1 MTTQQS
7 NSVTLIGCMAD
18 NDDEP
23 EFIFSHVINGERFFS
38 FTLEVERI
46 SNTKDYI
53 PIIISERLIDKN
65 YTYANIPICIE
76 GQFRSFNQK
85 DETKVKQ
92 VLYVFA
98 QRIYPTDEVD
108 MNDIYID
115 GFLCRKPTYRKTP
128 LGREITDIMIAVP
141 RLYGKSDYI
150 PCICWGR
157 NAIYASNLAVGSRV
171 RLSGR
176 IQSREYCKTVDG
188 IEEIRTAY
196 EVSISQIN
204 GE

>member
-1 MTTQQS
+1 MTTQQN

-18 NDDEP
+18 NEDDP
-23 EFIFSHVINGERFFS
+23 EFIFSHKIYGERFFS

-65 YTYANIPICIE
+65 YTYANIPLCIE

-85 DETKVKQ
+85 GEAKVKQ

-98 QRIYPTDEVD
+98 QRIYPTDEAD
-108 MNDIYID
+108 MNDIYIN

-157 NAIYASNLAVGSRV
+157 NATYASNLAVGSCV
-171 RLSGR
+171 RISGR
-176 IQSREYCKTVDG
+176 IQSREYTKQIDG

-196 EVSISQIN
+196 EVSVNQIH

>member
-18 NDDEP
+18 DDDEP
-23 EFIFSHVINGERFFS
+23 EFIFSHEINGERFFS

-46 SNTKDYI
+46 SDTKDYI

-65 YTYANIPICIE
+65 YTYANIPLCIE

-85 DETKVKQ
+85 DEAKVKQ

-98 QRIYPTDEVD
+98 QRIYSTDECNV
-108 MNDIYID
+108 NEIAINGYV
-115 GFLCRKPTYRKTP
+115 CKEPTYRKTP
-128 LGREITDIMIAVP
+128 LGREITDLMLAVP
-141 RLYGKSDYI
+141 RLCGKTDYI

-157 NAIYASNLAVGSRV
+157 NAVYASNFEVGLPVRV
-171 RLSGR
+171 SGR
-176 IQSREYCKTVDG
+176 IQSREYTKNIDG
-188 IEEIRTAY
+188 VSEVRMAY
-196 EVSISQIN
+196 EVSVSQIN

>member
-7 NSVTLIGCMAD
+7 NSVKLIGCMAD

-23 EFIFSHVINGERFFS
+23 EFIFSHEINGERFFS

-65 YTYANIPICIE
+65 YTYANIPLCIE

-98 QRIYPTDEVD
+98 QRIYPADEAD